1 MTKTLTRTI
10 TAALLI
16 AALAVPAA
24 AATTTDIGV
33 EKAKE
38 AALSHAGVAES
49 DTVFLIAE
57 ADYDDGRKEYEV
69 EFYAGGTEYDYTIDA
84 ASGRVLKF
92 DTELE
97 WYSADDDAGYGWQNV
112 IGKQKAQEIALAD
125 AGVAAEDAL
134 HLIVKPDWD
143 DGVRIYE
150 VEFYT
155 ASQEYDYEIHAETG
169 DILSRDREAEWNGT
183 AASGSSNTGSTSS
196 TGSTGNTSSTGTAS
210 ASSTSST
217 ASASTTDIGE
227 AKARS
232 VALSHA
238 GISESSTSYIYA
250 KKDWDDGRWVYDVEF
265 WADGKEYD
273 YEILASDGTI
283 LSYDYDA
290 EYQWSG
296 STGTGSTSSTADIGE
311 AKAKS
316 VALNHAGI
324 SESDTS
330 YIYAKKDWDDGRS
343 VYDVEFWADGKEY
356 DYEILASD
364 GTILSYD
371 YDAEY
376 QWNGSSSTSGDTIST
391 EKVKSIVTDRA
402 GVSGTFRELK
412 LERDDGRTVYE
423 GEMRSGRTD
432 YEFTID
438 AYTGA
443 VLEWD
448 TDWDD

>member
-24 AATTTDIGV
+24 AAATADIGV

-125 AGVAAEDAL
+125 AGVAAGDAL

-183 AASGSSNTGSTSS
+183 TASGSSNTGST
-196 TGSTGNTSSTGTAS
+196 
-210 ASSTSST
+210 
-217 ASASTTDIGE
+217 TDIGE
-227 AKARS
+227 AKAKS

-311 AKAKS
+311 AKARS
-316 VALNHAGI
+316 VALSHAGI
-324 SESDTS
+324 SESSTS
-330 YIYAKKDWDDGRS
+330 YIYAKKDWDDGRW

-376 QWNGSSSTSGDTIST
+376 QWSGSSSTSGDTIST

>member
-24 AATTTDIGV
+24 AATTADIGV

-125 AGVAAEDAL
+125 AGVAAGDAL

-143 DGVRIYE
+143 DGVRIAE

-183 AASGSSNTGSTSS
+183 AASGSSNTGST
-196 TGSTGNTSSTGTAS
+196 
-210 ASSTSST
+210 
-217 ASASTTDIGE
+217 ASASTADIGE

-273 YEILASDGTI
+273 YEILAS
-283 LSYDYDA
+283 
-290 EYQWSG
+290 
-296 STGTGSTSSTADIGE
+296 
-311 AKAKS
+311 
-316 VALNHAGI
+316 N
-324 SESDTS
+324 
-330 YIYAKKDWDDGRS
+330 
-343 VYDVEFWADGKEY
+343 
-356 DYEILASD
+356 

>member
-125 AGVAAEDAL
+125 AGVAAGDAL

-155 ASQEYDYEIHAETG
+155 ASKEYDYEIHAETG

-196 TGSTGNTSSTGTAS
+196 TGSTGSTSSTGTAS

-227 AKARS
+227 AKAKS
-232 VALSHA
+232 VALNHA
-238 GISESSTSYIYA
+238 GISESGTSYIYA
-250 KKDWDDGRWVYDVEF
+250 KKDWDDGRSVYDVEF

-311 AKAKS
+311 AKARS

-324 SESDTS
+324 SESSTS

-356 DYEILASD
+356 DYEILASN

-376 QWNGSSSTSGDTIST
+376 QWSGSSSTSGDTIST

>member
-24 AATTTDIGV
+24 AATTDIGV

-125 AGVAAEDAL
+125 AGVAAADAL

-183 AASGSSNTGSTSS
+183 AAS
-196 TGSTGNTSSTGTAS
+196 
-210 ASSTSST
+210 
-217 ASASTTDIGE
+217 ASTTDIGE
-227 AKARS
+227 AKAKS

-273 YEILASDGTI
+273 YEILASNGTI

-316 VALNHAGI
+316 VALSHAGI

-330 YIYAKKDWDDGRS
+330 YIYAKKDWDDGRW

>member
-24 AATTTDIGV
+24 AATTADIGV

-125 AGVAAEDAL
+125 AGVAAGDAL

-183 AASGSSNTGSTSS
+183 TASGSTTDIGEAKAKSVALSHAGISESDTSYIYAKKDWDDGRWLYDVEFWADGKEYDYEILASDGTILSYDYDAEYQWSGSTGTGSTS
-196 TGSTGNTSSTGTAS
+196 
-210 ASSTSST
+210 
-217 ASASTTDIGE
+217 STTDIGE

-290 EYQWSG
+290 EYQW
-296 STGTGSTSSTADIGE
+296 
-311 AKAKS
+311 
-316 VALNHAGI
+316 
-324 SESDTS
+324 
-330 YIYAKKDWDDGRS
+330 
-343 VYDVEFWADGKEY
+343 
-356 DYEILASD
+356 
-364 GTILSYD
+364 
-371 YDAEY
+371 
-376 QWNGSSSTSGDTIST
+376 NGSSSTSGDTIST

-402 GVSGTFRELK
+402 GVSGTFRELE

>member
-16 AALAVPAA
+16 AALAIPAA
-24 AATTTDIGV
+24 AATTADIGV

-125 AGVAAEDAL
+125 AGVAAGDAL
-134 HLIVKPDWD
+134 HLIVKPDCD

-183 AASGSSNTGSTSS
+183 A
-196 TGSTGNTSSTGTAS
+196 
-210 ASSTSST
+210 

-273 YEILASDGTI
+273 YEILASNGTI

-311 AKAKS
+311 AKARS
-316 VALNHAGI
+316 VALSHAGI
-324 SESDTS
+324 SESSTS
-330 YIYAKKDWDDGRS
+330 YIYAKKDWDDGRW

-356 DYEILASD
+356 DYEILASN

-376 QWNGSSSTSGDTIST
+376 QWNGSTSTSGDTIST

>member
-24 AATTTDIGV
+24 AATTADIGV

-183 AASGSSNTGSTSS
+183 AASGSSS
-196 TGSTGNTSSTGTAS
+196 TGSTG
-210 ASSTSST
+210 
-217 ASASTTDIGE
+217 
-227 AKARS
+227 
-232 VALSHA
+232 
-238 GISESSTSYIYA
+238 
-250 KKDWDDGRWVYDVEF
+250 
-265 WADGKEYD
+265 
-273 YEILASDGTI
+273 
-283 LSYDYDA
+283 
-290 EYQWSG
+290 
-296 STGTGSTSSTADIGE
+296 STADIGE
-311 AKAKS
+311 AKARS

-376 QWNGSSSTSGDTIST
+376 QWSGSSSTSGDTIST

-412 LERDDGRTVYE
+412 LERDDGRIVYE

>member
-183 AASGSSNTGSTSS
+183 AASGSSS
-196 TGSTGNTSSTGTAS
+196 TG
-210 ASSTSST
+210 STSST

-227 AKARS
+227 AKAKS
-232 VALSHA
+232 VALNHA
-238 GISESSTSYIYA
+238 GISESDTSYIYA

-273 YEILASDGTI
+273 YEILASNGTI

-311 AKAKS
+311 AKANS

-391 EKVKSIVTDRA
+391 EKVKSIVADRA

-423 GEMRSGRTD
+423 GEMRSGRTE

>member
-24 AATTTDIGV
+24 AATTADIGV

-183 AASGSSNTGSTSS
+183 AASGSSNTGST
-196 TGSTGNTSSTGTAS
+196 G
-210 ASSTSST
+210 
-217 ASASTTDIGE
+217 STTDIGE
-227 AKARS
+227 AKAKS

-273 YEILASDGTI
+273 YEILASNGTI

-296 STGTGSTSSTADIGE
+296 S
-311 AKAKS
+311 
-316 VALNHAGI
+316 
-324 SESDTS
+324 
-330 YIYAKKDWDDGRS
+330 
-343 VYDVEFWADGKEY
+343 
-356 DYEILASD
+356 
-364 GTILSYD
+364 
-371 YDAEY
+371 
-376 QWNGSSSTSGDTIST
+376 SSTSGNTIST

>member
-24 AATTTDIGV
+24 AATTADIGV

-125 AGVAAEDAL
+125 AGVAAGDAL

-150 VEFYT
+150 VEFCT

-183 AASGSSNTGSTSS
+183 AASGSSNTGST
-196 TGSTGNTSSTGTAS
+196 
-210 ASSTSST
+210 
-217 ASASTTDIGE
+217 ASASTADIGE

-273 YEILASDGTI
+273 YEILAS
-283 LSYDYDA
+283 
-290 EYQWSG
+290 
-296 STGTGSTSSTADIGE
+296 
-311 AKAKS
+311 
-316 VALNHAGI
+316 N
-324 SESDTS
+324 
-330 YIYAKKDWDDGRS
+330 
-343 VYDVEFWADGKEY
+343 
-356 DYEILASD
+356 

>member
-24 AATTTDIGV
+24 AATTADIGV

-125 AGVAAEDAL
+125 AGVAAGDAL

-183 AASGSSNTGSTSS
+183 AASGSSNTGST
-196 TGSTGNTSSTGTAS
+196 GSTG
-210 ASSTSST
+210 ST

-238 GISESSTSYIYA
+238 GISESDTSYIYA

-316 VALNHAGI
+316 VALSHAGI
-324 SESDTS
+324 SESSTS

-356 DYEILASD
+356 DYEILASN

-423 GEMRSGRTD
+423 GEMRSGRTE

>member
-24 AATTTDIGV
+24 AATTADIGV

-125 AGVAAEDAL
+125 AGVAAGDAL

-183 AASGSSNTGSTSS
+183 AASASTTDIGEAKARSVALNHAGISESSTSYIHAKKDWDDGRWVYDVEFWADGKEYDYEILASDGTILSYDYDAEYQWSGSTGTGSTSS
-196 TGSTGNTSSTGTAS
+196 TA
-210 ASSTSST
+210 
-217 ASASTTDIGE
+217 DIGE

-290 EYQWSG
+290 EYQWNG
-296 STGTGSTSSTADIGE
+296 STG
-311 AKAKS
+311 
-316 VALNHAGI
+316 
-324 SESDTS
+324 
-330 YIYAKKDWDDGRS
+330 
-343 VYDVEFWADGKEY
+343 
-356 DYEILASD
+356 
-364 GTILSYD
+364 
-371 YDAEY
+371 
-376 QWNGSSSTSGDTIST
+376 TSGDTIST

>member
-24 AATTTDIGV
+24 AAATADIGV

-125 AGVAAEDAL
+125 AGVAAGDAL

-183 AASGSSNTGSTSS
+183 AASGSSNTGST
-196 TGSTGNTSSTGTAS
+196 
-210 ASSTSST
+210 

-232 VALSHA
+232 VALNHA
-238 GISESSTSYIYA
+238 GISESSTSYIHA

-273 YEILASDGTI
+273 YEILASNGTI

-316 VALNHAGI
+316 VALSHAGI

-330 YIYAKKDWDDGRS
+330 YIYAKKDWDDGRW

-356 DYEILASD
+356 DYEILASN

-376 QWNGSSSTSGDTIST
+376 QWSGSSSTSGDTIST

-423 GEMRSGRTD
+423 GEMRSGRTE

>member
-1 MTKTLTRTI
+1 MTLTRTI

-24 AATTTDIGV
+24 AATTADIGV

-125 AGVAAEDAL
+125 AGVAAGDAL

-183 AASGSSNTGSTSS
+183 TASGSSS
-196 TGSTGNTSSTGTAS
+196 
-210 ASSTSST
+210 
-217 ASASTTDIGE
+217 
-227 AKARS
+227 
-232 VALSHA
+232 
-238 GISESSTSYIYA
+238 
-250 KKDWDDGRWVYDVEF
+250 
-265 WADGKEYD
+265 
-273 YEILASDGTI
+273 
-283 LSYDYDA
+283 
-290 EYQWSG
+290 
-296 STGTGSTSSTADIGE
+296 TGSTSSTADIGE
-311 AKAKS
+311 AKARS
-316 VALNHAGI
+316 VALSHAGI

-376 QWNGSSSTSGDTIST
+376 QWSGSSSTSGDTIST

>member
-24 AATTTDIGV
+24 AATTADIGV

-125 AGVAAEDAL
+125 AGVAAGDAL

-183 AASGSSNTGSTSS
+183 AASGSSNTGST
-196 TGSTGNTSSTGTAS
+196 
-210 ASSTSST
+210 
-217 ASASTTDIGE
+217 ASASTADIGE

-250 KKDWDDGRWVYDVEF
+250 KKDWDDGPWVYDVEF

-273 YEILASDGTI
+273 YEILAS
-283 LSYDYDA
+283 
-290 EYQWSG
+290 
-296 STGTGSTSSTADIGE
+296 
-311 AKAKS
+311 
-316 VALNHAGI
+316 N
-324 SESDTS
+324 
-330 YIYAKKDWDDGRS
+330 
-343 VYDVEFWADGKEY
+343 
-356 DYEILASD
+356 

>member
-16 AALAVPAA
+16 AAQAVPAA

-183 AASGSSNTGSTSS
+183 AASGSSSTSS
-196 TGSTGNTSSTGTAS
+196 TGSTGTAS
-210 ASSTSST
+210 ASSTSSS

-227 AKARS
+227 AKAKS

-273 YEILASDGTI
+273 YEILASNGTI

-290 EYQWSG
+290 EYQWNG

-311 AKAKS
+311 AKARS

-376 QWNGSSSTSGDTIST
+376 QWSGSSSTSGDTIST

>member
-24 AATTTDIGV
+24 AAATADIGV

-125 AGVAAEDAL
+125 AGVAAGDAL

-183 AASGSSNTGSTSS
+183 TASGSSNTGSTSS
-196 TGSTGNTSSTGTAS
+196 TGSTGNTSSTT
-210 ASSTSST
+210 
-217 ASASTTDIGE
+217 SASTTDIGE
-227 AKARS
+227 AKAKS

-238 GISESSTSYIYA
+238 GISESDTSYIYA

-296 STGTGSTSSTADIGE
+296 STGTGSTSSTTDIGE

-330 YIYAKKDWDDGRS
+330 YIYAKKDWDDGRW

-376 QWNGSSSTSGDTIST
+376 QWSGSTGTSGDTIST

-402 GVSGTFRELK
+402 GVSGIFRELK

>member
-24 AATTTDIGV
+24 AATTADIGV

-38 AALSHAGVAES
+38 AALSHAGVAESDTVFLIAESDTVFLIAES

-125 AGVAAEDAL
+125 AGVAAGDAL

-183 AASGSSNTGSTSS
+183 A
-196 TGSTGNTSSTGTAS
+196 
-210 ASSTSST
+210 

-273 YEILASDGTI
+273 YEILASNGTI
-283 LSYDYDA
+283 LSYDYDP

-296 STGTGSTSSTADIGE
+296 STGTGSTASASTTDIGE

-316 VALNHAGI
+316 VALSHAGI

-330 YIYAKKDWDDGRS
+330 YIYAKKDWDDGRW

-356 DYEILASD
+356 DYEILASN

-376 QWNGSSSTSGDTIST
+376 QWSGSTSTSGDTIST

>member
-24 AATTTDIGV
+24 AATTADIGV

-125 AGVAAEDAL
+125 AGVAAGDAL

-150 VEFYT
+150 VEFCT

-183 AASGSSNTGSTSS
+183 AASG
-196 TGSTGNTSSTGTAS
+196 
-210 ASSTSST
+210 
-217 ASASTTDIGE
+217 STTDIGE

-273 YEILASDGTI
+273 YEILASNGTI

-316 VALNHAGI
+316 VALSHAGI

-330 YIYAKKDWDDGRS
+330 YIYAKKDWDDGRW

>member
-1 MTKTLTRTI
+1 MTLTRTI

-24 AATTTDIGV
+24 AATTADIGV

-97 WYSADDDAGYGWQNV
+97 WYSADDDAGYGWKNV

-125 AGVAAEDAL
+125 AGVAAGDAL

-150 VEFYT
+150 VEFCT

-169 DILSRDREAEWNGT
+169 NILSRDREAEWNGST
-183 AASGSSNTGSTSS
+183 ASASSNTSSTSS
-196 TGSTGNTSSTGTAS
+196 TGSTGSTG
-210 ASSTSST
+210 ST

-290 EYQWSG
+290 ENRWSG

-311 AKAKS
+311 AKARS

-330 YIYAKKDWDDGRS
+330 YIYAKKDWDDGRW

-356 DYEILASD
+356 DYEILASN

-391 EKVKSIVTDRA
+391 EKVKSIVTDWA

-423 GEMRSGRTD
+423 GEMRSGRTE

>member
-24 AATTTDIGV
+24 AATTADIGV

-183 AASGSSNTGSTSS
+183 AASGS
-196 TGSTGNTSSTGTAS
+196 
-210 ASSTSST
+210 
-217 ASASTTDIGE
+217 TTDIGE
-227 AKARS
+227 AKAKS

-273 YEILASDGTI
+273 YEILASNGTI

-330 YIYAKKDWDDGRS
+330 YIYAKKDWDDGRW

-356 DYEILASD
+356 DYEILASN

-376 QWNGSSSTSGDTIST
+376 QWSGSSSTSGDTIST

-423 GEMRSGRTD
+423 GEMRSGRTE

>member
-24 AATTTDIGV
+24 AATTADIGV

-125 AGVAAEDAL
+125 AGVAAGDAL

-183 AASGSSNTGSTSS
+183 AASG
-196 TGSTGNTSSTGTAS
+196 
-210 ASSTSST
+210 
-217 ASASTTDIGE
+217 STTDIGE

-316 VALNHAGI
+316 VALSHAGI

-376 QWNGSSSTSGDTIST
+376 QWSGSSSTSGDTIST

>member
-1 MTKTLTRTI
+1 MTLTRTI

-24 AATTTDIGV
+24 AATTADIGV

-125 AGVAAEDAL
+125 AGVAAGDAL

-150 VEFYT
+150 VEFCT

-183 AASGSSNTGSTSS
+183 TASGSSS
-196 TGSTGNTSSTGTAS
+196 TG
-210 ASSTSST
+210 ST

-273 YEILASDGTI
+273 YEILASNGTI

-290 EYQWSG
+290 EYQWNG

-311 AKAKS
+311 AKARS
-316 VALNHAGI
+316 VALSHAGI

-330 YIYAKKDWDDGRS
+330 YIYAKKDWDDGRW
-343 VYDVEFWADGKEY
+343 VYDVEFWANGKEY

-376 QWNGSSSTSGDTIST
+376 QWSGSSSTSGDTIST

>member
-1 MTKTLTRTI
+1 MCR
-10 TAALLI
+10 
-16 AALAVPAA
+16 
-24 AATTTDIGV
+24 
-33 EKAKE
+33 
-38 AALSHAGVAES
+38 
-49 DTVFLIAE
+49 
-57 ADYDDGRKEYEV
+57 
-69 EFYAGGTEYDYTIDA
+69 
-84 ASGRVLKF
+84 
-92 DTELE
+92 
-97 WYSADDDAGYGWQNV
+97 
-112 IGKQKAQEIALAD
+112 
-125 AGVAAEDAL
+125 
-134 HLIVKPDWD
+134 
-143 DGVRIYE
+143 
-150 VEFYT
+150 
-155 ASQEYDYEIHAETG
+155 
-169 DILSRDREAEWNGT
+169 SRW
-183 AASGSSNTGSTSS
+183 SS
-196 TGSTGNTSSTGTAS
+196 
-210 ASSTSST
+210 
-217 ASASTTDIGE
+217 
-227 AKARS
+227 
-232 VALSHA
+232 
-238 GISESSTSYIYA
+238 Y
-250 KKDWDDGRWVYDVEF
+250 YDVEF

-273 YEILASDGTI
+273 YEILASNGTI

-376 QWNGSSSTSGDTIST
+376 QWSGSSSTSGDTIST

>member
-1 MTKTLTRTI
+1 MLQQNFPLTHITGETQTQMTMTKTLTRTI

-24 AATTTDIGV
+24 AATTADIGV

-112 IGKQKAQEIALAD
+112 IGKQKAQETALAD
-125 AGVAAEDAL
+125 AGVTAEDAL

-169 DILSRDREAEWNGT
+169 DILSRDREAEWDGT
-183 AASGSSNTGSTSS
+183 AASGSSNTGST
-196 TGSTGNTSSTGTAS
+196 
-210 ASSTSST
+210 
-217 ASASTTDIGE
+217 TDIGE
-227 AKARS
+227 AKAKS

-238 GISESSTSYIYA
+238 GISKSDTSYIYA

-265 WADGKEYD
+265 WANGKEYD
-273 YEILASDGTI
+273 YEILASNGTI

-296 STGTGSTSSTADIGE
+296 STG
-311 AKAKS
+311 
-316 VALNHAGI
+316 
-324 SESDTS
+324 
-330 YIYAKKDWDDGRS
+330 
-343 VYDVEFWADGKEY
+343 
-356 DYEILASD
+356 
-364 GTILSYD
+364 
-371 YDAEY
+371 
-376 QWNGSSSTSGDTIST
+376 TSGDTIST

-423 GEMRSGRTD
+423 GEMHSGRTE

>member
-24 AATTTDIGV
+24 AAATADIGV

-38 AALSHAGVAES
+38 AALNHAGVAES

-125 AGVAAEDAL
+125 AGVAAGDAL

-183 AASGSSNTGSTSS
+183 AASGSSNTGST
-196 TGSTGNTSSTGTAS
+196 G
-210 ASSTSST
+210 ST

-227 AKARS
+227 AKAKS

-273 YEILASDGTI
+273 YEILASNGTI

-290 EYQWSG
+290 EYQWS
-296 STGTGSTSSTADIGE
+296 
-311 AKAKS
+311 
-316 VALNHAGI
+316 
-324 SESDTS
+324 
-330 YIYAKKDWDDGRS
+330 
-343 VYDVEFWADGKEY
+343 
-356 DYEILASD
+356 
-364 GTILSYD
+364 
-371 YDAEY
+371 
-376 QWNGSSSTSGDTIST
+376 GSSSTSGDTIST

>member
-24 AATTTDIGV
+24 AATADIGV

-57 ADYDDGRKEYEV
+57 ADYDDGCKEYEV

-125 AGVAAEDAL
+125 AGVAAGDAL

-150 VEFYT
+150 VEFCT

-169 DILSRDREAEWNGT
+169 GILSRDREAEWNGT
-183 AASGSSNTGSTSS
+183 AASGSSNTGST
-196 TGSTGNTSSTGTAS
+196 G
-210 ASSTSST
+210 ST

-227 AKARS
+227 AKAKS

-273 YEILASDGTI
+273 YEILAS
-283 LSYDYDA
+283 
-290 EYQWSG
+290 
-296 STGTGSTSSTADIGE
+296 
-311 AKAKS
+311 
-316 VALNHAGI
+316 N
-324 SESDTS
+324 
-330 YIYAKKDWDDGRS
+330 
-343 VYDVEFWADGKEY
+343 
-356 DYEILASD
+356 

>member
-24 AATTTDIGV
+24 AATTADIGV

-112 IGKQKAQEIALAD
+112 IGKQKAQEIALVD
-125 AGVAAEDAL
+125 AGVAAGDAL

-183 AASGSSNTGSTSS
+183 AASGSSNTGST
-196 TGSTGNTSSTGTAS
+196 AR
-210 ASSTSST
+210 ST
-217 ASASTTDIGE
+217 ADIGE

-273 YEILASDGTI
+273 YEILASNGTI

-316 VALNHAGI
+316 VALSHAGI

-330 YIYAKKDWDDGRS
+330 YIYAKKDWDDGRW

-356 DYEILASD
+356 DYEILASN

-423 GEMRSGRTD
+423 GEMRSGRTE

>member
-1 MTKTLTRTI
+1 MTLTRTI

-183 AASGSSNTGSTSS
+183 AAS
-196 TGSTGNTSSTGTAS
+196 
-210 ASSTSST
+210 
-217 ASASTTDIGE
+217 ASTTDIGE

-238 GISESSTSYIYA
+238 GISESDTSYIYA

-311 AKAKS
+311 AKARS
-316 VALNHAGI
+316 VALSHAGI
-324 SESDTS
+324 SESSTS
-330 YIYAKKDWDDGRS
+330 YIYAKKDWDDGRW

-376 QWNGSSSTSGDTIST
+376 PWSGSSSTSGDTIST

>member
-24 AATTTDIGV
+24 AATTDIGV

-125 AGVAAEDAL
+125 AGVAAGDAL

-143 DGVRIYE
+143 DGRWVYD
-150 VEFYT
+150 VEFW
-155 ASQEYDYEIHAETG
+155 ADGKEYDYEILASNGT
-169 DILSRDREAEWNGT
+169 ILSYDYDAEYQW
-183 AASGSSNTGSTSS
+183 SGSTGTGSTSS
-196 TGSTGNTSSTGTAS
+196 TA
-210 ASSTSST
+210 
-217 ASASTTDIGE
+217 DIGE

-250 KKDWDDGRWVYDVEF
+250 KKDWDDGRW
-265 WADGKEYD
+265 
-273 YEILASDGTI
+273 
-283 LSYDYDA
+283 
-290 EYQWSG
+290 
-296 STGTGSTSSTADIGE
+296 
-311 AKAKS
+311 
-316 VALNHAGI
+316 
-324 SESDTS
+324 
-330 YIYAKKDWDDGRS
+330 

-412 LERDDGRTVYE
+412 LERDDGHTVYE
-423 GEMRSGRTD
+423 GEMRSGRTE

>member
-24 AATTTDIGV
+24 AATTADIGV

-125 AGVAAEDAL
+125 AGVAAGDAL

-155 ASQEYDYEIHAETG
+155 ASQEYDYEIHAETD

-183 AASGSSNTGSTSS
+183 AASGSSNTGST
-196 TGSTGNTSSTGTAS
+196 
-210 ASSTSST
+210 
-217 ASASTTDIGE
+217 ASASTADIGE

-290 EYQWSG
+290 EYQWNG
-296 STGTGSTSSTADIGE
+296 STG
-311 AKAKS
+311 
-316 VALNHAGI
+316 
-324 SESDTS
+324 
-330 YIYAKKDWDDGRS
+330 
-343 VYDVEFWADGKEY
+343 
-356 DYEILASD
+356 
-364 GTILSYD
+364 
-371 YDAEY
+371 
-376 QWNGSSSTSGDTIST
+376 TSGDTIST
-391 EKVKSIVTDRA
+391 EKVKNIVTDRA

>member
-24 AATTTDIGV
+24 AATADIGV

-69 EFYAGGTEYDYTIDA
+69 EFYAGSTEYDYTIDA

-125 AGVAAEDAL
+125 AGVAAGDAL

-183 AASGSSNTGSTSS
+183 AASGSSNTGST
-196 TGSTGNTSSTGTAS
+196 G
-210 ASSTSST
+210 
-217 ASASTTDIGE
+217 STTDIGE

-238 GISESSTSYIYA
+238 GISESSTSYIHA

-316 VALNHAGI
+316 VALSHAGI
-324 SESDTS
+324 SESSTS

-376 QWNGSSSTSGDTIST
+376 QWSGSSSTSGDTIST

>member
-1 MTKTLTRTI
+1 MTLTRTI

-24 AATTTDIGV
+24 AATTADIGV

-125 AGVAAEDAL
+125 AGVAAGDAL

-150 VEFYT
+150 VEFCT

-183 AASGSSNTGSTSS
+183 AASGSTTDIGEAKARSVALSHAGISESDTSYIYAKKDWDDGRSVYDVEFWADGKEYDYEILASNGTSLSYDYDAEYQWSGSTGTGSTSS
-196 TGSTGNTSSTGTAS
+196 TA
-210 ASSTSST
+210 
-217 ASASTTDIGE
+217 DIGE

-290 EYQWSG
+290 EYQWN
-296 STGTGSTSSTADIGE
+296 D
-311 AKAKS
+311 
-316 VALNHAGI
+316 
-324 SESDTS
+324 
-330 YIYAKKDWDDGRS
+330 
-343 VYDVEFWADGKEY
+343 
-356 DYEILASD
+356 
-364 GTILSYD
+364 
-371 YDAEY
+371 
-376 QWNGSSSTSGDTIST
+376 SSSTSGDTIST

>member
-24 AATTTDIGV
+24 AAAATTADIGF

-183 AASGSSNTGSTSS
+183 AASGT
-196 TGSTGNTSSTGTAS
+196 
-210 ASSTSST
+210 SSTSST
-217 ASASTTDIGE
+217 ADIGE
-227 AKARS
+227 AKAKS

-238 GISESSTSYIYA
+238 GISKSDTSYIYA

-273 YEILASDGTI
+273 YEILASNGTI

-296 STGTGSTSSTADIGE
+296 STG
-311 AKAKS
+311 
-316 VALNHAGI
+316 
-324 SESDTS
+324 
-330 YIYAKKDWDDGRS
+330 
-343 VYDVEFWADGKEY
+343 
-356 DYEILASD
+356 
-364 GTILSYD
+364 
-371 YDAEY
+371 
-376 QWNGSSSTSGDTIST
+376 TSGDTIST

-423 GEMRSGRTD
+423 GEMHSGRTE

>member
-24 AATTTDIGV
+24 AATTADIGV

-125 AGVAAEDAL
+125 AGVAAGDAL

-183 AASGSSNTGSTSS
+183 AASGSSNTGST
-196 TGSTGNTSSTGTAS
+196 GSTG
-210 ASSTSST
+210 ST

-227 AKARS
+227 AKAKS

-273 YEILASDGTI
+273 YEILASNGTI

-316 VALNHAGI
+316 VALSHAGI

-356 DYEILASD
+356 DYEILASN

-376 QWNGSSSTSGDTIST
+376 QWSGSSSTSGDTIST

>member
-24 AATTTDIGV
+24 AATTADIGV

-125 AGVAAEDAL
+125 AGVAAGDAL

-183 AASGSSNTGSTSS
+183 AASGSSNTGST
-196 TGSTGNTSSTGTAS
+196 G
-210 ASSTSST
+210 ST

-227 AKARS
+227 AKAKS
-232 VALSHA
+232 VALNHA

-250 KKDWDDGRWVYDVEF
+250 KKDWDDGRWVDVEF

-273 YEILASDGTI
+273 YEILASNGTI

-376 QWNGSSSTSGDTIST
+376 QWSGSSSTSGDTIST

>member
-24 AATTTDIGV
+24 AAATADIGV

-125 AGVAAEDAL
+125 AGVAAGDAL

-196 TGSTGNTSSTGTAS
+196 TGST
-210 ASSTSST
+210 

-227 AKARS
+227 AKAKS
-232 VALSHA
+232 VALNHA

-273 YEILASDGTI
+273 YEILASNGTI

-296 STGTGSTSSTADIGE
+296 STGNGSTSSTADIGE

-316 VALNHAGI
+316 VALSHAGI

-356 DYEILASD
+356 DYEILASN